1 MKKTGPFQETG
12 GEAKKHKGK
21 IECTARRR
29 PGFGTQDI
37 IMMMDDVDDE

>member
-12 GEAKKHKGK
+12 GKAKTKKQRKK

-29 PGFGTQDI
+29 PGFGTQDN
-37 IMMMDDVDDE
+37 DDDE